1 MKVATSIVLGNHATP
16 ELAGEAVRQAMHKAG
31 IQVANSVLLLLTSEF
46 ASNPQPAIKA
56 AAKAANSLQV
66 IGCSATGI
74 FTEEDWVLDAPA
86 AAVMVFGEEV
96 SLQLPSVNHELQPL
110 LTLTA
115 PNAINST
122 WLNNGNQRYG
132 GVSGDA
138 IGQGPF
144 SVWKNAK
151 GEVSGY
157 VEAFFTGVTMAS
169 QASHG
174 LRLLTTP
181 QQVEQTSHY
190 DVLKI
195 DHVEALSSLQKAWK
209 YHSKSD
215 DPVPLHLIM
224 ATYADDA
231 ASINNGQYNLTTVI
245 SHDDDNGSITLAH
258 TLKPGQYLSWGLRD
272 KETAAADFMLT
283 TQKVAATLGKRPDF
297 GLLFSCLGRGP
308 YFYGGIERDLKV
320 LKQTFP
326 EMPLLG
332 FYGNGEI
339 TSIQGINQL
348 LPSSAVLS
356 LFASKGA

>member
-1 MKVATSIVLGNHATP
+1 MKVATSIVIGNHAAP
-16 ELAGEAVRQAMHKAG
+16 ELAGEAVRQAMGKAG
-31 IQVANSVLLLLTSEF
+31 MSVANSVLLLLTSEF
-46 ASNPQPAIKA
+46 ASNPQAAIKA

-86 AAVMVFGEEV
+86 AAAMVFCEEV
-96 SLQLPSVNHELQPL
+96 SLQSPGVNRDQLPL
-110 LTLTA
+110 LTLSA

-122 WLNNGNQRYG
+122 WLNNGSERYG

-138 IGQGPF
+138 IGHGPF

-157 VEAFFTGVTMAS
+157 VEVFFTGVDMATK
-169 QASHG
+169 ASHG
-174 LRLLTTP
+174 LQLLTP
-181 QQVEQTSHY
+181 PQPIQQVHGY
-190 DVLKI
+190 DILQI
-195 DHVEALSSLQKAWK
+195 DHSEALSSLQKAWK
-209 YHSKSD
+209 SHSKSD

-224 ATYADDA
+224 ATYADNTEAIHD
-231 ASINNGQYNLTTVI
+231 GQYHVTTVI
-245 SHDDDNGSITLAH
+245 SHDDDSGSITLAQP
-258 TLKPGQYLSWGLRD
+258 LRVGQYLSWGLRD
-272 KETAAADFMLT
+272 KETAAADFMRT
-283 TQKVAATLGKRPDF
+283 TQHLAANLGRAPDF

-320 LKQTFP
+320 LKQSFP
-326 EMPLLG
+326 AMPFLG

-339 TSIQGINQL
+339 ATIQGQNYL

-356 LFASKGA
+356 LFAAKND

>member
-1 MKVATSIVLGNHATP
+1 MKVATSIVVGNHAAP
-16 ELAGEAVRQAMHKAG
+16 ELAGEAVRQAMEKAG
-31 IQVANSVLLLLTSEF
+31 ISVANSVLLLLTSEF
-46 ASNPQPAIKA
+46 ASNPQAAIKA

-74 FTEEDWVLDAPA
+74 FTEEDWVLDVPA
-86 AAVMVFGEEV
+86 AAAMVFCEEV
-96 SLQLPSVNHELQPL
+96 SLQSPGVNHDHLPL
-110 LTLTA
+110 LTLSA

-122 WLNNGNQRYG
+122 WLNNGSQRYG

-138 IGQGPF
+138 IGHGPF

-157 VEAFFTGVTMAS
+157 VEVFFTGVNMATK
-169 QASHG
+169 ASHG
-174 LRLLTTP
+174 LHLLTP
-181 QQVEQTSHY
+181 PQPIQQVQHY
-190 DVLKI
+190 DILEI
-195 DHVEALSSLQKAWK
+195 DHSEALTFLQKAWK
-209 YHSKSD
+209 NHSGSD

-231 ASINNGQYNLTTVI
+231 EAILNGHYNVTTVI
-245 SHDDDNGSITLAH
+245 SHDDDNGSITLAQP
-258 TLKPGQYLSWGLRD
+258 LKAGQYLSWGLRD
-272 KETAAADFMLT
+272 KETAAADFLHT
-283 TQKVAATLGKRPDF
+283 TQQLAETLGSAPDF

-320 LKQTFP
+320 LKQSFP
-326 EMPLLG
+326 AMPFLG

-339 TSIQGINQL
+339 ATIQGQNYL

-356 LFASKGA
+356 LFTAK

>member
-1 MKVATSIVLGNHATP
+1 MKVATSIVIGNHATP
-16 ELAGEAVRQAMHKAG
+16 DLAGEAVRHAMQQAG
-31 IQVANSVLLLLTSEF
+31 ISVANSVLLLLTSEF

-86 AAVMVFGEEV
+86 AAAMVFSEAV
-96 SLQLPSVNHELQPL
+96 SLQSPNANVAQQPL
-110 LTLTA
+110 LTLSA

-122 WLNNGNQRYG
+122 WLNNGSQRYG
-132 GVSGDA
+132 GISGDA

-157 VEAFFTGVTMAS
+157 VEVFFTGVDMATK
-169 QASHG
+169 ASHG
-174 LRLLTTP
+174 LQLLTAP
-181 QQVEQTSHY
+181 QPIEQVDHY
-190 DVLKI
+190 DILKI
-195 DHVEALSSLQKAWK
+195 DQCEALTSLQKAWK
-209 YHSKSD
+209 RQSASE

-224 ATYADDA
+224 ATYADSADA
-231 ASINNGQYNLTTVI
+231 ILNGQYHVTTVI
-245 SHDDDNGSITLAH
+245 SHDDDHGSITLAQP
-258 TLKPGQYLSWGLRD
+258 LKAGQYLSWGLRD
-272 KETAAADFMLT
+272 RESAAADFMYT
-283 TQKVAATLGKRPDF
+283 TQQLVQQLGSQPDF

-326 EMPLLG
+326 GMPFIG

-339 TSIQGINQL
+339 AAIQGRNHL

-356 LFASKGA
+356 LFAAKND